1 MDKQIDKYF
10 AGELSDIEKKEL
22 FDLIESD
29 EANKKEFIRMQ
40 NIVVLSKLF
49 RKKGDKELA
58 DDMFAQLDAS
68 ISRKRVQHLLLNTL
82 KYAAVAIIIL
92 LNGWLISGKFF
103 PEEKEI
109 LYTKIEVPKGQR
121 VFMTFADGTEAWLSP
136 RSIIR
141 IPNEF
146 KDNERL
152 VELDGEGFF
161 SVTKD
166 TQRPFIVKT
175 KQYNIRVLGTKFNV
189 FAYSESNKFET
200 DLVEGS
206 VEVSSSL
213 NPAEQIVLK
222 PNEKAF
228 ILNNKLVKSAFLFN
242 NEAYLKDGVFSF
254 DNKQFS
260 EIIDYLSVWYNIKF
274 ELRPSAGADRYVTG
288 KFRQS
293 DEIERIL
300 KALQGVHPFKYRI
313 ITNEKIEIY

>member
-68 ISRKRVQHLLLNTL
+68 ISRKRVRHLLLNTL
-82 KYAAVAIIIL
+82 KYAAVALVVL
-92 LNGWLISGKFF
+92 LNGWLISDKLF
-103 PEEKEI
+103 PEEKET
-109 LYTKIEVPKGQR
+109 LYTEIKVPKGQR

-136 RSIIR
+136 RSSIR

-213 NPAEQIVLK
+213 QPNEKILMK
-222 PNEKAF
+222 PNEKVSVQ
-228 ILNNKLVKSAFLFN
+228 NNKLTKSAFIFN
-242 NEAYLKDGVFSF
+242 NEAYLEEGIFSF
-254 DNKQFS
+254 NNKQFS
-260 EIIDYLSVWYNIKF
+260 EIIEYLSLWYNIRF
-274 ELRPSAGADRYVTG
+274 ELQPSAGANRYITG

-293 DEIERIL
+293 DDIERIL
-300 KALQGVHPFKYRI
+300 KALQGVHPFRYKLI
-313 ITNEKIEIY
+313 SNEKIEIY